1 MLLTGIEWFAG
12 GDIPFDGLSA
22 GGQLLF
28 RLPAGAVLL
37 LPCRC
42 FGKFCIH
49 QFFIRNSFL

>member
-12 GDIPFDGLSA
+12 GDIPFDGLGA

-42 FGKFCIH
+42 FGKFYIH